1 MSKNTR
7 GIDAYMRTVN
17 KERTIVEAKPLSPGS
32 AVTQDQ
38 IRVGIIGANAK
49 RGWAKVS
56 HIPAINGIPGLKLA
70 AVATRNE
77 ESARLAAESFGADC
91 WYSDPLAMIRDER
104 IDVITISVKVPE
116 HRELVLA
123 ALKAGKA
130 VYCEAPLGRSA
141 AEAEEMAGAAG
152 PLHTAIGLQGRLN
165 PAVRRAAELVS
176 SGSIGRPLNAR
187 IISTNVGIGPELPS
201 SYDFY
206 NKTSSGDPFLIC
218 GISLG
223 ITTSKC

>member
-1 MSKNTR
+1 MSKNTHE
-7 GIDAYMRTVN
+7 IDAYVRTVN
-17 KERTIVEAKPLSPGS
+17 QERTVVETMPLSPGS
-32 AVTQDQ
+32 AVTQNQ

-77 ESARLAAESFGADC
+77 ESARLAAESFGADR

-104 IDVITISVKVPE
+104 IDLITISVKVPA

-123 ALKAGKA
+123 ALEAGKA
-130 VYCEAPLGRSA
+130 VYCEAPLGRSV

-152 PLHTAIGLQGRLN
+152 PLHTAIGLQGRFN

-176 SGSIGRPLNAR
+176 SESIGPH
-187 IISTNVGIGPELPS
+187 STQALSPPS
-201 SYDFY
+201 SA
-206 NKTSSGDPFLIC
+206 
-218 GISLG
+218 LG
-223 ITTSKC
+223 RSCVRAMTFTTRHLLARTQ